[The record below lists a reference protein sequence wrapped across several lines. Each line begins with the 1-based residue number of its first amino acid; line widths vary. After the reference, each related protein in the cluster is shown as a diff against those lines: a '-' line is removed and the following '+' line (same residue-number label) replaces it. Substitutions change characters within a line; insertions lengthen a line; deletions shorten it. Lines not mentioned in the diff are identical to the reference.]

1 MKERIEHRK
10 TTTSDRL
17 PASSSPKREGE
28 TPLAWASDDVPVTS
42 HLSPDIPSSQPQDQP
57 PHAMQQAAEP
67 WAHWVTITDCNGTRM
82 FKFVELRRTRR
93 EVLSIKMQLGALV
106 VTSRRTFDIFDC
118 QANKPIA
125 GLTSPI
131 GLQTFGRRLQEREEG
146 NMDDRKRL
154 SKLGVKARLR
164 SLTRKAGVYLHMRQ
178 LLST

>member
-1 MKERIEHRK
+1 M
-10 TTTSDRL
+10 
-17 PASSSPKREGE
+17 
-28 TPLAWASDDVPVTS
+28 
-42 HLSPDIPSSQPQDQP
+42 
-57 PHAMQQAAEP
+57 
-67 WAHWVTITDCNGTRM
+67 
-82 FKFVELRRTRR
+82 RR

-131 GLQTFGRRLQEREEG
+131 GLQFFGRRLQEREEG

-154 SKLGVKARLR
+154 SKLGAKARLR
-164 SLTRKAGVYLHMRQ
+164 GLTRKAVVYLHMRQ

>member
-1 MKERIEHRK
+1 
-10 TTTSDRL
+10 
-17 PASSSPKREGE
+17 
-28 TPLAWASDDVPVTS
+28 
-42 HLSPDIPSSQPQDQP
+42 
-57 PHAMQQAAEP
+57 MQQAAEP

-154 SKLGVKARLR
+154 SKLGAKARLR
-164 SLTRKAGVYLHMRQ
+164 GLTRKAVVYLHMRQ
-178 LLST
+178 LLSTCMAIGVWWGGCSHHLRSAIAVQSCRTKENQTLGLNTRNNSSQDL